1 MTTSFTLFIL
11 SLNTYTYAWHLN
23 LGIDDNKAAE
33 LYRTSPNE
41 PAIVQW
47 KNSLQSA
54 INEIDNCFD
63 IETAISCKPLIYG
76 IMSDCTLHPNELLAC
91 NDSRLAQY
99 PLILKNATDIEQQR
113 GQARFN
119 YQECL
124 EKGGSALT
132 C

>member
-1 MTTSFTLFIL
+1 MLSVALIFIN
-11 SLNTYTYAWHLN
+11 SNANAWHLN
-23 LGIDDNKAAE
+23 LEIDDNKAAE
-33 LYRTSPNE
+33 LYRTNPNE

-47 KNSLQSA
+47 KNSLQLA
-54 INEIDNCFD
+54 INDIDKCFD

-76 IMSDCTLHPNELLAC
+76 IMSECKLHPNELLAC
-91 NDSRLAQY
+91 NDTRLAQY
-99 PLILKNATDIEQQR
+99 PLILKNATDTEQQR